1 MYNRFVLNETSY
13 HGAGAVKA
21 VAEEITAR
29 GFKKAFVASDP
40 DLIKFGV
47 TKKVTDLLDA
57 ANFAY
62 AVYSEIKPNPTI
74 QNVQDGVAAF
84 KAAEA
89 DCIVTIGGGWLI
101 AWSAFRPMEKILA
114 AADSISA
121 GEDLSARLNITRG
134 PSEMRRLGAAFD
146 RMFGRLEA
154 SFDAERQFTS
164 DASHELRT
172 PITVILAECDRA
184 KRKART
190 RDDFLE
196 SLNVIEEQGYHM
208 SQLVQELLGLTR
220 MQHGTDKY
228 PMKRLDLSEFVGSCC
243 EECPPPPGSNA
254 ELTTDIQ
261 PGIEASFNAG
271 LMSRVIVNLLQNAY
285 KYGGSNAHIR
295 VSLHTDDSGKAV
307 LSVSDDGPGIAPE
320 YQDKVWQRFWQADPS
335 HGEDGGCGLGLAM
348 VKEIVQFHGGSVAL
362 DSTPGKGSIFS
373 VTI

>member
-1 MYNRFVLNETSY
+1 MEVMKMKFKNRRS
-13 HGAGAVKA
+13 
-21 VAEEITAR
+21 
-29 GFKKAFVASDP
+29 
-40 DLIKFGV
+40 
-47 TKKVTDLLDA
+47 
-57 ANFAY
+57 
-62 AVYSEIKPNPTI
+62 
-74 QNVQDGVAAF
+74 
-84 KAAEA
+84 
-89 DCIVTIGGGWLI
+89 
-101 AWSAFRPMEKILA
+101 
-114 AADSISA
+114 
-121 GEDLSARLNITRG
+121 
-134 PSEMRRLGAAFD
+134 
-146 RMFGRLEA
+146 
-154 SFDAERQFTS
+154 
-164 DASHELRT
+164 
-172 PITVILAECDRA
+172 
-184 KRKART
+184 
-190 RDDFLE
+190 
-196 SLNVIEEQGYHM
+196 
-208 SQLVQELLGLTR
+208 VQELLGLTR

-362 DSTPGKGSIFS
+362 DSTPGKGSTFS

>member
-1 MYNRFVLNETSY
+1 M
-13 HGAGAVKA
+13 
-21 VAEEITAR
+21 
-29 GFKKAFVASDP
+29 
-40 DLIKFGV
+40 
-47 TKKVTDLLDA
+47 
-57 ANFAY
+57 
-62 AVYSEIKPNPTI
+62 
-74 QNVQDGVAAF
+74 
-84 KAAEA
+84 
-89 DCIVTIGGGWLI
+89 
-101 AWSAFRPMEKILA
+101 
-114 AADSISA
+114 
-121 GEDLSARLNITRG
+121 
-134 PSEMRRLGAAFD
+134 
-146 RMFGRLEA
+146 
-154 SFDAERQFTS
+154 
-164 DASHELRT
+164 RT

-196 SLNVIEEQGYHM
+196 SLNVIEEQGCHM

-228 PMKRLDLSEFVGSCC
+228 PMKRLDLSEFVVSCC
-243 EECPPPPGSNA
+243 EECPAPPGSNA

-362 DSTPGKGSIFS
+362 DSTPGKGSTFS